1 MHRRRFNRR
10 RFLKLSAGAAL
21 ATGTFGGGTLP
32 FADAA
37 TATSIS
43 LNGTSSG
50 HTFMGVG
57 GLSGGGGTSRLLF
70 DYPTQQQN
78 EILDYLFKPNFG
90 ASLHILKVEIG
101 GDTNSTNGAE
111 ASHMRSRTDQNYNR
125 GYEWWLM
132 GQAKA
137 RNPAIKLYGL
147 EWGAPGWFQ
156 ASSDIDAKH
165 PFWSHDN
172 ITYLTNWV
180 TNAEAVHGLHIDY
193 LGGWNESG
201 YNKTW
206 YEDLKAALK
215 SKNLTTQIVASDDAT
230 WAVATDM
237 VADPTFA
244 ASIDIVG
251 CHYPPSYASSADA
264 INTGKPLWASENG
277 SQQYNSGA
285 AAIAR
290 SVNRDYIAGRMV
302 ANINWSLLAA
312 WYPTLPFAGDGLM
325 LAEQPWSGAYQ
336 VGLSIWTM
344 AHYGQFIQ
352 PGWQFLNN
360 ACGYLG
366 GSSSNGSYITL
377 KSTNN
382 TDYSV
387 IIETTQATSAQTV
400 SFSISGGL
408 SVGTVH
414 VWATNLKSSSQSD
427 YLVHQQDILPT
438 NGAFSLTLQAGSIY
452 SLTTTTGQA
461 KGQTTPP
468 AATPLA
474 LPYNETFESYAT
486 GKLARYFSDL
496 AGAFETASAG
506 GGRSGI
512 VYRQVITT
520 PPIVWHS
527 GSPTAPITI
536 IGDPNWSNYQAS
548 VDVLLEQPG
557 YVELLGN
564 LSSQIRLSGAAEG
577 YHLRVTDTGTWTLF
591 AEGSSSSNTIVDTT
605 LASGTTTIGLNT
617 WHTLSLMLHNG
628 TIQAFIDG
636 KSVASVANSTYAGGQ
651 IALLS
656 SKWINTQFDNV
667 SVTAAGSGN
676 GGFNSTANYKI
687 LNRNSGLALEI
698 PGNSLTEGTTI
709 DQNTYTGAKNQ
720 LWNIVVEGIGS
731 YKMVNVT
738 SGLVLDDLNKATTN
752 NSPVG
757 QWSSNG
763 ATNQQWMFTLNGG
776 YYTIT
781 NVYSGLVLDV
791 SQKSRAVGA
800 TVDQYTN
807 NGGTNQQWSIV
818 QVS

>member
-1 MHRRRFNRR
+1 MHKRRFNRR
-10 RFLKLSAGAAL
+10 RFLKTSAGAAL
-21 ATGTFGGGTLP
+21 AAGVFGSTPL

-37 TATSIS
+37 TTTSID

-70 DYPTQQQN
+70 DYPTQQQS

-90 ASLHILKVEIG
+90 ASLHILKCEIG

-132 GQAKA
+132 GQAKS
-137 RNPAIKLYGL
+137 RNSNIKLYGL
-147 EWGAPGWFQ
+147 EWGAPGWFE
-156 ASSDIDAKH
+156 ASSDIDASH

-172 ITYLTNWV
+172 ITYLINWI
-180 TNAEAVHGLHIDY
+180 TNAESVHGLHIDY

-215 SKNLTTQIVASDDAT
+215 SNNLTTQLVASDEAT
-230 WAVATDM
+230 FAVATDV
-237 VADPTFA
+237 VADSNFA
-244 ASIDIVG
+244 AAVDILG
-251 CHYPPSYASSADA
+251 CHYPAGYGSTADA
-264 INTGKPLWASENG
+264 ISTGKPLWASENG
-277 SQQYNSGA
+277 SKQYNDGA
-285 AAIAR
+285 SAIAR
-290 SVNRDYIAGRMV
+290 SVNRDYIVGSMV
-302 ANINWSLLAA
+302 ANINWTLIAA
-312 WYPTLPFAGDGLM
+312 WYSTLPFAGEGLM
-325 LAEQPWSGAYQ
+325 LAEQPWSGSYQ
-336 VGLSIWTM
+336 VGLSIWAM
-344 AHYGQFIQ
+344 AHYGQFTQ
-352 PGWQFLNN
+352 PGWQFLSS

-387 IIETTQATSAQTV
+387 IIETTNASSAQTA

-408 SVGTVH
+408 ATGTVH
-414 VWATNLKSSSQSD
+414 VWATNFNSSNQSD
-427 YLVHQQDILPT
+427 YFVHQQNITPAS
-438 NGAFSLTLQAGSIY
+438 GKFSLTLQPGYIY

-461 KGQTTPP
+461 KGTYTSP
-468 AATPLA
+468 AAAPLA
-474 LPYNETFESYAT
+474 LPYKENFESYAT
-486 GKLARYFSDL
+486 GKLAHYCSDL

-520 PPIVWHS
+520 PPITWHS
-527 GSPTAPITI
+527 GSPTPPITV

-548 VDVLLEQPG
+548 VDVLLEQAG
-557 YVELLGN
+557 YAELIGN
-564 LSSQIRLSGAAEG
+564 LTSQIRLGGAAEG
-577 YHLRVTDTGTWTLF
+577 YHLRVTNTGAWTLF
-591 AEGSSSSNTIVDTT
+591 SEGSSSSNTIVDTT

-617 WHTLSLMLHNG
+617 WHTLSLLLNNG

-636 KSVASVANSTYAGGQ
+636 KSVATVTNSTYTGGQ

-656 SKWINTQFDNV
+656 SKWINSQFDNI
-667 SVTAAGSGN
+667 SVISAGSGS
-676 GGFNSTANYKI
+676 GGFNPTTNYKI
-687 LNRNSGLALEI
+687 VNRNSGLALEI
-698 PGNSLTEGTTI
+698 PGSSTTEGATI

-720 LWNIVVEGIGS
+720 LWNLVAQGTGS
-731 YKMVNVT
+731 YKIVNVN
-738 SGLVLDDLNKATTN
+738 SGQVLDDLNKATAN
-752 NSPVG
+752 GSPVG
-757 QWSSNG
+757 QWASNG
-763 ATNQQWMFTLNGG
+763 GTNQEWTFTLNAG
-776 YYTIT
+776 YYTIA

-791 SQKSRAVGA
+791 YQKSKTAGA
-800 TVDQYTN
+800 TVDQYAS
-807 NGGTNQQWSIV
+807 NGGTNQQWTV
-818 QVS
+818 VAG